1 MDQPAGLLERM
12 TAALNTYNSCKVF
25 KQNAHDQKWIAKNW
39 DTVEFITNLEKM
51 ERENGT
57 ELN

>member
-1 MDQPAGLLERM
+1 M